1 MLVMADT
8 CEAHSLAAYLTPEE
22 TPEVGFV
29 CSSLRTENSY
39 SLDSDK
45 QLGVLISDRWTH
57 YVDSHLT
64 RAAAARGGGRGGA
77 LSIAAL
83 MESVQREHLMS
94 HIGQASTMSVPL
106 SQVSAKDFLMD
117 PAEPVRLQPTATPLS
132 PAVDS
137 ASLPQRVAA
146 PAGGSGGGVSAEG
159 AMEVVAA
166 GHVLVSTEMCRAVGG
181 AAALALVAGA
191 AASTLL

>member
-64 RAAAARGGGRGGA
+64 RDAAARGGRGGA

>member
-1 MLVMADT
+1 MADT

-64 RAAAARGGGRGGA
+64 RDAAARGGRGGA

-146 PAGGSGGGVSAEG
+146 PAGGSGGGGVSGCDEG